1 MVKYWFFFQLDNII
15 ILRRLQN
22 TTANLFFGTTIFW
35 NKNDQHFA
43 LKERSTPRHMDKVVY
58 ISLEYINIHLL
69 YIMRVL
75 IFMDPDKGC
84 KRSFIWGRK
93 GCAWETNAKNK
104 KLSKL
109 TYLTL
114 LQYLTNNWLA
124 ITSCFSIII
133 YLYGQYLKFI
143 CSKIPRKTK
152 QVWTFM
158 NFYSSV

>member
-1 MVKYWFFFQLDNII
+1 MILIFEYLPLLNDTMPYVWLNIDFFLIGLYNSFTQASKE
-15 ILRRLQN
+15 RPQ
-22 TTANLFFGTTIFW
+22 TFFSEQQFFW

-58 ISLEYINIHLL
+58 ISLEYINMHLL

-114 LQYLTNNWLA
+114 LQY
-124 ITSCFSIII
+124 
-133 YLYGQYLKFI
+133 
-143 CSKIPRKTK
+143 
-152 QVWTFM
+152 
-158 NFYSSV
+158 

>member
-1 MVKYWFFFQLDNII
+1 
-15 ILRRLQN
+15 
-22 TTANLFFGTTIFW
+22 
-35 NKNDQHFA
+35 
-43 LKERSTPRHMDKVVY
+43 MDKVVY
-58 ISLEYINIHLL
+58 ISLEYINMHLL

-124 ITSCFSIII
+124 ITSCFSII
-133 YLYGQYLKFI
+133 YLYGKYLKFI
-143 CSKIPRKTK
+143 CSKIPRKSK

-158 NFYSSV
+158 NIFIGLIEAALTRCFDLYLIRSQILISKEVG